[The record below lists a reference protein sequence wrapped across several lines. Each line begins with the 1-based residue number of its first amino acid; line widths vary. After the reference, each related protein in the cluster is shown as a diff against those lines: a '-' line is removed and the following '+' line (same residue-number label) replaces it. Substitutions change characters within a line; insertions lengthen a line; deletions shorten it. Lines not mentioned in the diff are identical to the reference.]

1 MWRFALV
8 GLCLIHSATAAE
20 LKSGEKVADI
30 KFKDIHYLTRS
41 LDDLPGKAV
50 VFVFMDTGCPVAA
63 RYVPELKKLEAEF
76 RDKGVRFVALFPGAE
91 DSIAALAAFA
101 VKHDIAF
108 PCGKDYDAA
117 CAATLGVTRTPEVA
131 VLDSDHKLR
140 YRGRIDDQY
149 YPGGT
154 RPKPTRQDLRE
165 AIEALLAGK
174 EVAQANSVVEGCPIS
189 QPAKA
194 VADKALTFAE
204 HVAPILHKHCQ
215 ECHRPNTVAPFT
227 LIDYAQVNARAKA
240 IADVVRDGSMPPW
253 YGAPDHLEFN
263 NHRGLS
269 AEEKSTLL
277 TWLKSDRPAGDLTKV
292 PAPLPAAPEWRI
304 GTPDMVLK
312 AQEHE
317 LPDSGD
323 VAYKYAILPFV
334 FTHDTWVDGVEI
346 KPDNRKVLHHCNMAF
361 AKIGEQFSVQ
371 NFITGAVPGGEAL
384 TLPQGVAV
392 KIPAGAILIL
402 QIHYI
407 TTGKPEKCRISVGFR
422 YPRVDVQQQLR
433 LSYVATTRYAIPAGE
448 PAYRVAASRTLPC
461 DAIGVGMFAHMHVR
475 GRDMTFLAHTP
486 DGKTEDLLTVPNYS
500 FAWQHAYR
508 WEFGTKK
515 LPKGT
520 KLECV
525 AHYDN
530 SPFNPFN
537 PDPKATVYDGDQ
549 TAQEMLNGFIF
560 YVDANEQLR
569 LKIDPKTGGET
580 KN

>member
-1 MWRFALV
+1 MWRIALV
-8 GLCLIHSATAAE
+8 SLCLVHSATAAE
-20 LKSGEKVADI
+20 VKLSDKVADI
-30 KFKDIHYLTRS
+30 KFRDIHYLTRS
-41 LDDLPGKAV
+41 LEDLPGKAV

-63 RYVPELKKLEAEF
+63 RYVPELKKLETEF

-91 DSIAALAAFA
+91 DSIAALASFA

-117 CAATLGVTRTPEVA
+117 CATALGVTRTPEVA

-165 AIEALLAGK
+165 AIDAALAGK
-174 EVAQANSVVEGCPIS
+174 QVAQPITVAEGCPIT
-189 QPAKA
+189 QPTKA
-194 VADKALTFAE
+194 MADKTLTFAE

-215 ECHRPNTVAPFT
+215 ECHRPNTVAPFS
-227 LIDYAQVNARAKA
+227 LVDYTQVNARAKA

-253 YGAPDHLEFN
+253 YGAPEHQEFN
-263 NHRGLS
+263 NRRGLS
-269 AEEKSTLL
+269 SEEKSTLL
-277 TWLKSDRPAGDLTKV
+277 AWLKSDRPVGDLTKV
-292 PAPLPAAPEWRI
+292 LAPLPAAPEWRI

-346 KPDNRKVLHHCNMAF
+346 KPDNRRVLHHCNMAF
-361 AKIGEQFSVQ
+361 AKIGEKFSVQ

-384 TLPQGVAV
+384 TLPAGVAV

-422 YPRVDVQQQLR
+422 YPRVDVQQQLK
-433 LSYVATTRYAIPAGE
+433 LSYVATTRYAIPPGA
-448 PAYRVAASRTLPC
+448 PAHRVAASRTLPC

-508 WEFGTKK
+508 WEFGAKK

-537 PDPKATVYDGDQ
+537 PDPKATVLDGDQ

-560 YVDANEQLR
+560 YVDANEQLK
-569 LKIDPKTGGET
+569 LKIDPKTGGEA